1 MNWVTRV
8 TMVTRVTRII
18 IIIILIILIIIIIII
33 YIALFSYTFIALYN
47 NRVNV
52 EPKNYKIY
60 NKISR

>member
-1 MNWVTRV
+1 
-8 TMVTRVTRII
+8 MVTRVTRII